1 MEDAHDCSSSG
12 LDKGP
17 NGVGRVTYFLS
28 ATRSLL
34 IENFRN
40 RFRFRNR
47 ELQNDATTSSKGEHT
62 YYSTAPQE
70 LWTEPLS
77 KHLQDATTSS
87 TGEHTYYSTAPQEL
101 WTEVLSNDL
110 QDLNLVSKTQN
121 NAGESTFVEVQEL
134 GQSDLLL
141 LQLLAEGGQAHVYFA
156 ECEKF
161 STPVVV
167 KRLKHGN
174 VDLHKLLYQ
183 MEMLMKTRKE
193 NNSAICRVFGAGKDF
208 VGNVWVVMERMAGD
222 LRTLIDRR
230 MSYLED
236 GQMPFDY
243 NNTITM
249 MMHIAQGMEDLHR
262 CDLIHADLKASNIL
276 VTPVIIS
283 PSEEEL
289 DGSQR
294 ASESMYFYVKIG
306 DFESTNGVVGTRFW
320 RAPEVLQALRNG
332 AKPMLS
338 PAADVYSYGMLCYEL
353 LTGRIP
359 FEKCARTDYNVVL
372 SGERPEL
379 PAHVNLTMKE
389 LLHACWD
396 TDPLERP
403 GWTSIIKTLKE
414 EVRLHLPP
422 SQQPNRRAQHRIEM
436 ARETIQAAATTSET
450 SNVVVTSWE
459 EVVAQGL
466 GTEAFATW
474 KDKVGPEILPVVKV
488 ILEWRKAL
496 RQDATTTRREAT
508 RHDRTMMV
516 DGVKM
521 GDNTVMPGGVLCAFD
536 KAWDLVVET
545 WTNFVGMRYHPGES
559 LTYLICESQMS
570 DGGQIADPDP
580 DMYRPL
586 PSYSLFG
593 RTAKYWLKK
602 MLSNSKEWQAF
613 QTTANTW
620 HSENEASFRRWKED
634 LQGVSF
640 AWEKVCVAFDAWH
653 VKSPIAFIAWQ
664 AVKNSKC
671 REDVNDKLFLDKMI
685 AKIYLEVHNGQKR
698 EIYMKALKAWKAF
711 KLEKV
716 TIRRLFLENVLCS
729 AGNNSFSLKRMYC
742 CYKDDHDVD
751 KQSNIGNKDDH
762 DVDKQS
768 NIGSVPSNASTIA
781 YEEEISSVSSIAS
794 SLPYQ
799 AEI

>member
-1 MEDAHDCSSSG
+1 MADAHDCSSSG

-17 NGVGRVTYFLS
+17 NVVGQEVTHFLS

-34 IENFRN
+34 IGIFRN
-40 RFRFRNR
+40 RFWFRNR
-47 ELQNDATTSSKGEHT
+47 ELQNDATT

-77 KHLQDATTSS
+77 KHLQEATTSS

-101 WTEVLSNDL
+101 WTEVLSNDF
-110 QDLNLVSKTQN
+110 QDLNFVSKTQN
-121 NAGESTFVEVQEL
+121 NVGETSFVEVHEL
-134 GQSDLLL
+134 GQSDLLVT
-141 LQLLAEGGQAHVYFA
+141 QFLAEGGQAHVYFA

-174 VDLHKLLYQ
+174 VDLRELLCQ
-183 MEMLMKTRKE
+183 MEMLMKTRKQ

-332 AKPMLS
+332 AKPILS

-359 FEKCARTDYNVVL
+359 FEKCAGSDYNVVL

-403 GWTSIIKTLKE
+403 RWTSIIKTLKE

-488 ILEWRKAL
+488 ILEWRKASRQDGTTTRRKASRQDATTTWRKASRQDVITTRRKAS

-516 DGVKM
+516 ADVIM
-521 GDNTVMPGGVLCAFD
+521 GDNTIMPGGVLCAFD

-559 LTYLICESQMS
+559 LTNLICESQMS
-570 DGGQIADPDP
+570 DGGQIGDPVP
-580 DMYRPL
+580 DMYWPF
-586 PSYSLFG
+586 PSYSLLG
-593 RTAKYWLKK
+593 RTAKHWLKK
-602 MLSNSKEWQAF
+602 TLSNSKEWQAF

-620 HSENEASFRRWKED
+620 HSENEASFRRWKEK
-634 LQGVSF
+634 LQGASF
-640 AWEKVCVAFDAWH
+640 AWEKVCVAFHAWH
-653 VKSPIAFIAWQ
+653 VESPIAFIAWQ
-664 AVKNSKC
+664 AVKNSEC
-671 REDVNDKLFLDKMI
+671 REDVN
-685 AKIYLEVHNGQKR
+685 V
-698 EIYMKALKAWKAF
+698 
-711 KLEKV
+711 KV
-716 TIRRLFLENVLCS
+716 C
-729 AGNNSFSLKRMYC
+729 
-742 CYKDDHDVD
+742 
-751 KQSNIGNKDDH
+751 
-762 DVDKQS
+762 
-768 NIGSVPSNASTIA
+768 
-781 YEEEISSVSSIAS
+781 
-794 SLPYQ
+794 
-799 AEI
+799 